1 MCERSVCVGIYF
13 IFILLLLART
23 VKHTLMA
30 GFLNSL
36 GFADKFLAHTLF
48 VNKRPLCGY
57 NGEQRRWVGS
67 KEATKTQV
75 RLASLE

>member
-1 MCERSVCVGIYF
+1 MCWY
-13 IFILLLLART
+13 IFYMCLLLART

-57 NGEQRRWVGS
+57 GG
-67 KEATKTQV
+67 
-75 RLASLE
+75 